1 MKLNDKEVLIC
12 DCEGTIKLPKKAL
25 TKLFGSGEININTHL
40 CRAQIG
46 NFTNAVSAGTPL
58 LVTCT
63 QEAPIFIENAIETDP
78 ELAISYVN
86 IRERAGWSEHGDKAL
101 PKIAALIQE
110 ATLEPPMASSLT
122 MRSEGSVLVYGKD
135 ENALEI
141 AKQIANRL
149 SVVCII
155 KGNEDIQPP
164 RLMDVPSFVGNVKSA
179 SGHLGEFKIIVDD
192 YAAVQVSSREKF
204 EIGKKN
210 NDVTINFDL
219 ILDISNS
226 EPLFPSP
233 EKRDGYFYVEAGNP
247 AGIQKALFE
256 LVDMVGEFEKPR
268 YIKYDSN
275 ICVHARSS
283 QVGCTRCIDVCPT
296 GAIIPAQDEVNI
308 DPYICAGC
316 GSCASVCPT
325 GAASYQL
332 PAGNFTFE
340 RLKLL
345 LDSYRDAGGKTP
357 ILLVHDTMY
366 GDDMIAAI
374 AHLEQNKKWGLPANV
389 IPFALNEITQIGF
402 DFFAVALA
410 FGASA
415 INILVNPSNIE
426 EVEGLKSQIEL
437 IETATIGLGFG
448 KNRVMIIDQA
458 DPEEIAEIL
467 HSSIAYPEIIPGDF
481 APMGSKRSLANLAL
495 NHLHEHAPTPVSL
508 LPLPK
513 GAPFGAIKVNTEGCT
528 LCLSCVAACPTG
540 ALKDNPDSPQFT
552 FTETACVQCG
562 LCRTICP
569 ESVITLTPQFNF
581 DEDARNAVIVKEEEP
596 FECIKCGDPFGVKSS
611 INQMVEKLRGHS
623 MFSSDNALE
632 RIKMC
637 PDCRV
642 ADQFDDPDTPMAV
655 GDRPEIRT
663 TADYMKDREELR
675 LNAEEHK
682 KTHGLDN
689 DNDNDSEEKS

>member
-1 MKLNDKEVLIC
+1 MKLNGKEVLIC
-12 DCEGTIKLPKKAL
+12 DCEGTMKLPEKAL
-25 TKLFGSGEININTHL
+25 KKIFGSEEININTHL

-46 NFTNAVSAGTPL
+46 NFTNAVSEGAPL

-63 QEAPIFIENAIETDP
+63 QEAPLFIENAIETDP

-86 IRERAGWSEHGDKAL
+86 IRERAGWSEQGEKAL
-101 PKIAALIQE
+101 PKITALIQE
-110 ATLEPPMASSLT
+110 ATLEPPMANSLT
-122 MRSEGSVLVYGKD
+122 MRSEGSVLVYGRD
-135 ENALEI
+135 ESALQI
-141 AKQIANRL
+141 AKQIAGRL

-155 KGNEDIQPP
+155 KDNEDVQPP
-164 RLMDVPSFVGNVKSA
+164 RLMDVPIFTGNIKSA
-179 SGHLGEFKIIVDD
+179 NGHLGNFEITVND
-192 YAAVQVSSREKF
+192 YAAVQVSSLGKL
-204 EIGKKN
+204 EISKKN
-210 NDVTINFDL
+210 NDVKINFDL
-219 ILDISNS
+219 ILDIADK
-226 EPLFPSP
+226 EPLFLAP
-233 EKRDGYFYVEAGNP
+233 EKRDGYYHVQPGNP

-283 QVGCTRCIDVCPT
+283 QVGCTRCLDVCPT
-296 GAIIPAQDEVNI
+296 GAITPAQDEVTI

-332 PAGNFTFE
+332 PSGNFVFE

-345 LDSYRDAGGKTP
+345 LESYRNADGKSP
-357 ILLVHDTMY
+357 ILLVHDTTY
-366 GDDMIAAI
+366 GDDVIAAI
-374 AHLEQNKKWGLPANV
+374 AHLDQNKKWGLPANV
-389 IPFALNEITQIGF
+389 IPFALNEVTQIGF
-402 DFFAVALA
+402 DFLAVALA
-410 FGASA
+410 FGANT
-415 INILVNPSNIE
+415 INLLVNPKNISE
-426 EVEGLKSQIEL
+426 LEGLKNQIEL

-448 KNRVMIIDQA
+448 KDRVLMIEQS
-458 DPEEIAEIL
+458 DPEIIAEIL
-467 HSSIAYPEIIPGDF
+467 HSSPIHPEIIPGDF
-481 APMGSKRSLANLAL
+481 APMGTKRSLANLAL
-495 NHLHEHAPTPVSL
+495 NHLHDHAPTPVGL

-513 GAPFGAIKVNTEGCT
+513 GAPFGTIEVNTESCT

-569 ESVITLTPQFNF
+569 ESVITLTPRFNF
-581 DEDARNAVIVKEEEP
+581 NEDARNAVIVKEEEP
-596 FECIKCGDPFGVKSS
+596 FECIKCGEPFGVKSS
-611 INQMVEKLRGHS
+611 IHQMVEKLRGHS
-623 MFSSDNALE
+623 MFSNDGALE

-642 ADQFDDPDTPMAV
+642 TDQFDDPDTPMAV

-663 TADYMKDREELR
+663 TADYMKDRENLR
-675 LNAEEHK
+675 LKAEEHK
-682 KTHGLDN
+682 KAHGLN
-689 DNDNDSEEKS
+689 GEEES